1 MFNLGFLGSIK
12 APHWDLVPAR
22 QKKHGYTTRDVVI
35 EMETWPMRPL
45 IQNMIPR
52 AQQRDSHISIQLK
65 ENFGLL

>member
-12 APHWDLVPAR
+12 APRWDLVPAR
-22 QKKHGYTTRDVVI
+22 QEKHGYTTRDVVI
-35 EMETWPMRPL
+35 EMETWPM